1 MISYPD
7 ALKLVVSNVPKPQVA
22 AMPVE
27 KTIGHILAQDIIS
40 PIEMP
45 PFNKSAMDGY
55 ALKACDT
62 YIAPVQ
68 LKCRGEVK
76 AGEVF
81 RGMIKK
87 GECLKIMTGASL
99 PRGADSVVMIEHTR
113 QVGDM
118 IEILP
123 RLKKWKNVCKC
134 GEDIKRG
141 EVVLKKGEYIDA
153 SHVAVAATVGKKEIL
168 VFRKPEVALLSTGN
182 EIRRPGESLKRGGI
196 YDANGPLLGALLEK
210 EAIRYKFI
218 GVAKDRAGD
227 LERKIKS
234 ALKKDIILISGGVSM
249 GDYDLVPGVLSH
261 VKVKKIFHKVNI
273 KPGRPIFFGTLYGKF
288 IFGIPGNPVSNLL
301 AFYTF
306 VKPAIDRFKGHAI
319 NGPSFLKGIL
329 AKDFKQ
335 KSGRCHFVLAKIKR
349 IDSRFYLYPVS
360 SHGSADILAGT
371 NADGF
376 MKIGARYTFVKKGQS
391 LEFIS
396 WQR

>member
-1 MISYPD
+1 MIPYPD
-7 ALKLVVSNVPKPQVA
+7 ALKLVINNVPKPQVV
-22 AMPVE
+22 AMPIE
-27 KTIGHILAQDIIS
+27 KTIGHILARDITS
-40 PIEMP
+40 QVVMP

-62 YIAPVQ
+62 HLAPVQ
-68 LKCRGEVK
+68 LKCKGKVK

-81 RGMIKK
+81 RGSIKK

-99 PRGADSVVMIEHTR
+99 PKGADSVVMIEKTGR
-113 QVGDM
+113 VGDM
-118 IEILP
+118 IKILP
-123 RLKKWKNVCKC
+123 RLKKWEDVCKC

-141 EVVLKKGEYIDA
+141 EVVLKKGVYIDA
-153 SHVAVAATVGKKEIL
+153 SHVAVAATVGKKEIP

-182 EIRRPGESLKRGGI
+182 EIRKAWESLKRGSI

-227 LERKIKS
+227 LGRKIKS

-249 GDYDLVPGVLSH
+249 GDYDLVPAVLSH
-261 VKVKKIFHKVNI
+261 LKVKKIFHKVNI
-273 KPGRPIFFGTLYGKF
+273 KPGRPVFFGVLYGKL

-306 VKPAIDRFKGHAI
+306 IKPAIDRFKGHAI
-319 NGPSFLKGIL
+319 KGPLFLKGIL

-335 KSGRCHFVLAKIKR
+335 KPGRCHFVLAKIKR
-349 IDSRFYLYPVS
+349 IDNEFYLYPVS

-376 MKIGARYTFVKKGQS
+376 MKVDGRYTFVKKGQP
-391 LEFIS
+391 LECIL